1 MNRLRLIP
9 AAVALLLGACAGGT
23 LRTVPASPA
32 PVRSAEFRQ
41 QLAAVVMTPWTTGNS
56 VRTLENGDGY
66 FPPMFRAA
74 MSAKRSITFEC
85 YVAVD
90 CWLVASFSRILA
102 ERARAGVKVHVILDA
117 FGCAEWG
124 RRNVQV
130 MREAGVQVKFYN
142 PFHFYNPLA
151 YSHRDHRRVLVVDG
165 TVGFCGG
172 AGFAVNWAGNA
183 GDSKHWRD
191 TQYELRGPVVAQL
204 QDNFNDNWRELT
216 GSELR
221 GPEYYPPLSK
231 PGTLTAQMALGSPL
245 KQGDTLGGSFL
256 LAFRAARKSIV
267 MEHSY
272 FIPPPGIVEELLAAA
287 ARGVRVQILLPGEI
301 MDMTFAK
308 EVTRHTLR
316 RLMDAGVEIHEFQ
329 PTMMH
334 GKLLIVDGH
343 LVIAGSANLDSR
355 SFFINDEN
363 DLHVLDSGFARE
375 QRHMFERDL
384 ARSRPLTGEMLR
396 LGPTRR
402 LRGFI
407 GQFFYGGL

>member
-1 MNRLRLIP
+1 M
-9 AAVALLLGACAGGT
+9 ALLLGACAGGT
-23 LRTVPASPA
+23 MRPVPAAPA
-32 PVRSAEFRQ
+32 PVHSAAFRE
-41 QLAAVVMTPWTTGNS
+41 QLAAVAMTPWTTGNS
-56 VRTLENGDGY
+56 ARTLENGDGY

-90 CWLVASFSRILA
+90 CGLVATFSRVLA

-124 RRNVQV
+124 RRNVRL
-130 MREAGVQVKFYN
+130 MRGAGVRVEFYN
-142 PFHFYNPLA
+142 PFRLHNPAA
-151 YSHRDHRRVLVVDG
+151 YSHRTHRRVLVVDG

-172 AGFAVNWAGNA
+172 AGFAVNWQGNA
-183 GDSKHWRD
+183 GHSKHWRD

-216 GSELR
+216 GTELR
-221 GPEYYPPLSK
+221 GPAYYPPLAK
-231 PGTLTAQMALGSPL
+231 TGTLTAQMALGSPL

-267 MEHSY
+267 VEHSY
-272 FIPPPGIVEELLAAA
+272 FIPPPDIVSELLAAR
-287 ARGVRVQILLPGEI
+287 ARGVHVQILLPGKI

-316 RLMDAGVEIHEFQ
+316 RLMDAGVEIHEYQ

-334 GKLLIVDGH
+334 GKLVIVDGH
-343 LVIAGSANLDSR
+343 LVMAGSANLDSR

-375 QRHMFERDL
+375 QQRMFERDL
-384 ARSRPLTGEMLR
+384 ARSEPLTAGMLR
-396 LGPTRR
+396 LGPVRR